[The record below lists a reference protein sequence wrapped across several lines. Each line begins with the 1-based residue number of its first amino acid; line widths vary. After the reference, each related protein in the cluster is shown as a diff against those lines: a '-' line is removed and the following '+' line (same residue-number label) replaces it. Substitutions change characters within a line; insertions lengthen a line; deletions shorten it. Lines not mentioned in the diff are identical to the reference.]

1 MEKVTEEQIKEL
13 HSFTKRRFVE
23 YYDVELELVDHLAN
37 GIEEQWRAHPEL
49 SFEEALQK
57 EYKKFGIFGFVGM
70 IEKKQA
76 ELHNYYYKITFQALK
91 DFFSIPKIVVTVAI
105 FLLLFAFGTTFKE
118 YASIGYGGVFY
129 GLFVYTLVDGFRRM
143 IVIKR
148 RQKRT
153 RKKWLI
159 DSVANQFYAIPF
171 GIIFINAFNLSNIV
185 LGLYREEVLT
195 TSGIILASGFLTL
208 FILLFV
214 ITRTVIRPVLNSE
227 LEKAIR
233 NHQLI

>member
-1 MEKVTEEQIKEL
+1 MKKVTEEQIKEL

-37 GIEEQWRAHPEL
+37 GIEEQWRVHPEL
-49 SFEEALQK
+49 SFDEALQK

-118 YASIGYGGVFY
+118 YASIGYGIVFY
-129 GLFVYTLVDGFRRM
+129 GLFVYTLVDGFRKM

-148 RQKRT
+148 RQKNAG
-153 RKKWLI
+153 KKWLI

-171 GIIFINAFNLSNIV
+171 GFIFINVFNISNSI
-185 LGLYREEVLT
+185 LGLRLDESLSPLRMV
-195 TSGIILASGFLTL
+195 LASGFLTL
-208 FILLFV
+208 FVLLFI

-227 LEKAIR
+227 LEKALR

>member
-1 MEKVTEEQIKEL
+1 MKKVTEEQIKEL

-49 SFEEALQK
+49 SFDEALQK

-118 YASIGYGGVFY
+118 YASIGYGIVFY
-129 GLFVYTLVDGFRRM
+129 GLFVYTLVDGFRKM

-148 RQKRT
+148 RQKNAG
-153 RKKWLI
+153 KKWLI

-171 GIIFINAFNLSNIV
+171 GVIFINVFNISNSI
-185 LGLYREEVLT
+185 LGLRLDESLSPLRMV
-195 TSGIILASGFLTL
+195 LASGFLTL
-208 FILLFV
+208 FVLLFI

>member
-1 MEKVTEEQIKEL
+1 MKKVTEEQIKEL

-37 GIEEQWRAHPEL
+37 GIEEQWRVHPEL
-49 SFEEALQK
+49 SFDEALQK

-118 YASIGYGGVFY
+118 YASIGYGIVFY
-129 GLFVYTLVDGFRRM
+129 GLFVYTLVDGFRKM

-148 RQKRT
+148 RQKNAG
-153 RKKWLI
+153 KKWLI

-171 GIIFINAFNLSNIV
+171 GVIFINVFNISNSI
-185 LGLYREEVLT
+185 LGLRLDESLSPLRMV
-195 TSGIILASGFLTL
+195 LASGFLTL
-208 FILLFV
+208 FVLLFI

>member
-1 MEKVTEEQIKEL
+1 MKKVSEEQIKEL
-13 HSFTKRRFVE
+13 HLFTKRRFVE

-37 GIEEQWRAHPEL
+37 GIEEQWRAYPDL

-57 EYKKFGIFGFVGM
+57 EYKKFGVFGFVGM
-70 IEKKQA
+70 VENKQS
-76 ELHNYYYKITFQALK
+76 ELYNHYYKITFSALK
-91 DFFSIPKIVVTVAI
+91 SFFSIPKIVVTIAI

-118 YASIGYGGVFY
+118 YASIGYGIVFY
-129 GLFVYTLVDGFRRM
+129 GLFVYTLVDGFRQM

-153 RKKWLI
+153 RKKWLM

-171 GIIFINAFNLSNIV
+171 GVIFINVFNISNSIVGLRLDESLSPLRMV
-185 LGLYREEVLT
+185 
-195 TSGIILASGFLTL
+195 LASGLLTL
-208 FILLFV
+208 FILLFI
-214 ITRTVIRPVLNSE
+214 ITRTVVRSVLNSE

>member
-1 MEKVTEEQIKEL
+1 MKKVTEEQIKEL

-37 GIEEQWRAHPEL
+37 GIEELWRAYPDL

-57 EYKKFGIFGFVGM
+57 EYKKFGVFGFVGM
-70 IEKKQA
+70 VENKQS
-76 ELHNYYYKITFQALK
+76 ELYNHYYKITFSALK
-91 DFFSIPKIVVTVAI
+91 SFFSIPKIVLTVAM
-105 FLLLFAFGTTFKE
+105 FLLLYAFGTTFKE
-118 YASIGYGGVFY
+118 YASIGYGIVFY
-129 GLFVYTLVDGFRRM
+129 GLFVYTLVDGFRQM

-171 GIIFINAFNLSNIV
+171 GIIFVSIFNLSNSV

-195 TSGIILASGFLTL
+195 TSRIILASGFLTL
-208 FILLFV
+208 FILLFI

-227 LEKAIR
+227 LEKTTR